1 MKIRTILFAFGL
13 LFVVGTVMLVAN
25 TPWADG
31 PAGPIDLISDGP
43 GLPLDMEE
51 IYEVTMSVDLPDRL
65 STDQVKMLV
74 MLGVLRPEGATQ
86 LGLVEGA
93 KCHWVVTYCGG
104 YDWCRSC
111 NPGPGSSPCA
121 CPVDPK
127 PPAQ

>member
-1 MKIRTILFAFGL
+1 MKIGTILFAFGL

-25 TPWADG
+25 TLWADG
-31 PAGPIDLISDGP
+31 PAGPIGTVSNEPAPPISVG
-43 GLPLDMEE
+43 MEE

-74 MLGVLRPEGATQ
+74 MLGVLRPEGAIQ
-86 LGLVEGA
+86 LGLVEGP

-111 NPGPGSSPCA
+111 NPGPGSSPCG
-121 CPVDPK
+121 
-127 PPAQ
+127 